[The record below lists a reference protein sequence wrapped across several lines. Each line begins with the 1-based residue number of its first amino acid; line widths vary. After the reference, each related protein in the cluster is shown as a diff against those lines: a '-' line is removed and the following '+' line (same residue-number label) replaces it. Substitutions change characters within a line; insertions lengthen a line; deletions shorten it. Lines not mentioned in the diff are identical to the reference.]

1 MEFYSLENPTVFR
14 KPLDLTYLENT
25 PLNTTQAQW
34 KMSISQDAASD
45 ISNQVE
51 DDTWISSDMRKPT
64 VFSSLVFVPVF
75 AFHLLTRFPALFRL
89 DI

>member
-25 PLNTTQAQW
+25 PLNTTQTQW

-51 DDTWISSDMRKPT
+51 DDTWISNDMRKPT
-64 VFSSLVFVPVF
+64 VFL
-75 AFHLLTRFPALFRL
+75 
-89 DI
+89 

>member
-1 MEFYSLENPTVFR
+1 MEIYSLENPTVFR

-64 VFSSLVFVPVF
+64 VLCSLIFVPVF
-75 AFHLLTRFPALFRL
+75 AFHLLTLFPALFRL